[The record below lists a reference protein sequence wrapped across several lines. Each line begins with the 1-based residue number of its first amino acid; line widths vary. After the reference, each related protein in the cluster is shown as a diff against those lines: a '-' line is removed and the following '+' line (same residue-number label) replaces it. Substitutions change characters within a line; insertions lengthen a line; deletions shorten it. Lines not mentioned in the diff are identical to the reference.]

1 MISPADKNALIL
13 LRLEQAE
20 RCVSDAEF
28 NMADG
33 RFAVSANRVY
43 YGMFYAIL
51 ALGLL
56 CDYKSSKHQ
65 QVIGWFNKN
74 FVHTG
79 LFPQHFTRI
88 VKDAFDARMDAD
100 YGVDFDSFD
109 ADLKSRLADMKLFI
123 ATIKDYLEAQ
133 LRQG

>member
-1 MISPADKNALIL
+1 MSPADKNELTL
-13 LRLEQAE
+13 LRLFQAE
-20 RCVSDAEF
+20 RCISDAEF

-33 RFAVSANRVY
+33 RFAVAINRVY

-51 ALGLL
+51 ALGVL

-65 QVIGWFNKN
+65 QIIGWFNKN

-79 LFPQHFTRI
+79 IFPVHFTRL

-100 YGVDFDSFD
+100 YGVDFEGFEV
-109 ADLKSRLADMKLFI
+109 DLKTRLTDMKLFI
-123 ATIKDYLEAQ
+123 YTIKDYLETRMRAE
-133 LRQG
+133 

>member
-1 MISPADKNALIL
+1 MISSEDKNALII

-20 RCVSDAEF
+20 RCISDAEF

-33 RFAVSANRVY
+33 RFEVSANRIY

-65 QVIGWFNKN
+65 QIIG
-74 FVHTG
+74 
-79 LFPQHFTRI
+79 
-88 VKDAFDARMDAD
+88 
-100 YGVDFDSFD
+100 
-109 ADLKSRLADMKLFI
+109 
-123 ATIKDYLEAQ
+123 
-133 LRQG
+133 

>member
-1 MISPADKNALIL
+1 MISPADKKALIL

-33 RFAVSANRVY
+33 RFAVAANRIY

-56 CDYKSSKHQ
+56 FDYKSSKHQ

-79 LFPQHFTRI
+79 IFPQHFTRL

-100 YGVDFDSFD
+100 YGVDFDSSD
-109 ADLKSRLADMKLFI
+109 TNIADRLVDMKLFI
-123 ATIKDYLEAQ
+123 DGIKTHLEA
-133 LRQG
+133 RMKGA